1 MGHELTLQAI
11 TVPSLLLER
20 LKAGEIDPQ
29 LLVFVDY
36 YFDQRRKS
44 GKIWNDFA
52 DGAPER
58 VPFVESLERMLVDD
72 PKIDCRCCHLDRQYS
87 WLHMMLESV
96 AGSDSDGE
104 LARWAVLG
112 ERQISPNAT
121 STQGFQIRWNT
132 PETCEI
138 VDAWLAEI
146 EEPKV
151 RAGCNIDILKQKGS
165 YKIQQ
170 APDDEFVIETIVKS
184 FQLLKDFYNAVVHH
198 KNGVLFDK
206 D

>member
-1 MGHELTLQAI
+1 M
-11 TVPSLLLER
+11 
-20 LKAGEIDPQ
+20 K
-29 LLVFVDY
+29 
-36 YFDQRRKS
+36 RRKR
-44 GKIWNDFA
+44 GKMWDDFTA
-52 DGAPER
+52 GAPER
-58 VPFVESLERMLVDD
+58 VPFVESLERMLIDD
-72 PKIDCRCCHLDRQYS
+72 PTIDCRCCHLDRQYS
-87 WLHMMLESV
+87 WLHMTLELV

-104 LARWAVLG
+104 LATWAVLG
-112 ERQISPNAT
+112 QRQIFHNAT
-121 STQGFQIRWNT
+121 STQGFQILWNS

-151 RAGCNIDILKQKGS
+151 RAACNIDILRQKGS

-170 APDDEFVIETIVKS
+170 NPDDEFVIESIVKS
-184 FQLLKDFYNAVVHH
+184 LRLLKEFYKAVVHH